1 LNNLIRICF
10 SPFISSRS
18 SYPAQSISDAV
29 EKLNKAFQMK
39 GFFNSP
45 NLSGKFIS
53 ANKFIAKPRWEF
65 SYSLSNP
72 NIRLSNIKGQII
84 KNGNTAL
91 VNIEIA
97 ISPFFKYL
105 LGIILLSIPISL
117 VYSIIQ
123 QKYLPFAVLLSTYV
137 LLYVLI
143 ETSKKDSKNSIQ
155 EALYKKL

>member
-1 LNNLIRICF
+1 
-10 SPFISSRS
+10 
-18 SYPAQSISDAV
+18 
-29 EKLNKAFQMK
+29 MK

-53 ANKFIAKPRWEF
+53 ANEFIAKPRWEF

-84 KNGNTAL
+84 NNGNTAL

-105 LGIILLSIPISL
+105 LSIIVLSLPISL

-123 QKYLPFAVLLSTYV
+123 QKFLPFVVLLSVYIF
-137 LLYVLI
+137 LYVFI
-143 ETSKKDSKNSIQ
+143 ETSKKDLKNSIHT
-155 EALYKKL
+155 ALHKGYK